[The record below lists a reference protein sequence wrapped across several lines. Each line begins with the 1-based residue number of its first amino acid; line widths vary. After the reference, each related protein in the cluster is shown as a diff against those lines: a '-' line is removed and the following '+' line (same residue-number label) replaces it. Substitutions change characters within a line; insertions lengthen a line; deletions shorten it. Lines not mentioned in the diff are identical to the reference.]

1 MKQVTEQGHQGDQER
16 VVNLLKKGVDL
27 FPDNEVILR
36 NLNFI
41 LLYRFYG

>member
-27 FPDNEVILR
+27 FPDNEVILKK
-36 NLNFI
+36 FE
-41 LLYRFYG
+41 FYPFV